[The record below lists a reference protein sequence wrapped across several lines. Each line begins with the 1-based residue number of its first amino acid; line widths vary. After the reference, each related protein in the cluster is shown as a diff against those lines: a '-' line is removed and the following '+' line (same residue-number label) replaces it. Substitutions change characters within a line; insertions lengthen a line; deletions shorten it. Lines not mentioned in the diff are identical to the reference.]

1 MRIDKELM
9 EIWPNEVCDSVDD
22 LIRPMSGLLTTLIVS
37 LLQCVKVDTLGTP
50 CEEDLDRAY
59 YPFEQFYLNY
69 HAKFLYSLFNTF
81 IS

>member
-1 MRIDKELM
+1 M
-9 EIWPNEVCDSVDD
+9 V
-22 LIRPMSGLLTTLIVS
+22 RPMSGLLTTLIVS